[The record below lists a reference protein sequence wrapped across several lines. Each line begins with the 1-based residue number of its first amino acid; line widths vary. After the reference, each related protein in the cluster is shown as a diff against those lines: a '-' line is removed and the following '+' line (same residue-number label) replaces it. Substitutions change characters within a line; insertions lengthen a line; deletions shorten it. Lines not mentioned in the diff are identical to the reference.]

1 VTSGKLRTR
10 GSAFHFPLLE
20 PCPNLRLHP
29 IKRGDLRPGFSPYNE
44 TVLQLQ
50 IAVQPTEARGQ
61 TLAFAPTLEQFWR
74 SAMLVMAFMITS
86 SLVAAQTATDSP
98 AKIERRAILE
108 FSYEPDQGILEAR
121 AFTPD
126 GSNPFP
132 LEKFEVSALADRL
145 EQGKVEHTTVTRLD
159 DSGFRAQLGLPQD
172 TGWNLLFDVV
182 AGGETLKGSYLL
194 QVTTSTAQ
202 GKLALVRP
210 PTEEISRLSL
220 ITSLL
225 VGIPLGIA
233 AIVVGL
239 TLFRRA
245 QVARAEP

>member
-1 VTSGKLRTR
+1 MYLRV
-10 GSAFHFPLLE
+10 SIFVIVL
-20 PCPNLRLHP
+20 
-29 IKRGDLRPGFSPYNE
+29 FS
-44 TVLQLQ
+44 L
-50 IAVQPTEARGQ
+50 
-61 TLAFAPTLEQFWR
+61 
-74 SAMLVMAFMITS
+74 TS
-86 SLVAAQTATDSP
+86 SLSIAQSATDLP

-108 FSYEPDQGILEAR
+108 FSYEPDEGILEAHT
-121 AFTPD
+121 FTPD

-145 EQGKVEHTTVTRLD
+145 EQGRIEHTTVTRLN
-159 DSGFRAQLGLPQD
+159 DSSFRAQLGLTQD

-182 AGGETLKGSYLL
+182 AGGEALKGSFLL
-194 QVTTSTAQ
+194 QVTGSTAK

-225 VGIPLGIA
+225 IGIPLGIA

-245 QVARAEP
+245 RVARAEP

>member
-1 VTSGKLRTR
+1 MTSVTR
-10 GSAFHFPLLE
+10 A
-20 PCPNLRLHP
+20 LH
-29 IKRGDLRPGFSPYNE
+29 ISILTITFLS
-44 TVLQLQ
+44 L
-50 IAVQPTEARGQ
+50 
-61 TLAFAPTLEQFWR
+61 
-74 SAMLVMAFMITS
+74 TS
-86 SLVAAQTATDSP
+86 SLTFAQPATDMP

-108 FSYEPDQGILEAR
+108 FSYEPDGGILEAH

-132 LEKFEVSALADRL
+132 LEKFDVSALADRL
-145 EQGKVEHTTVTRLD
+145 EQGRVEHTTVTRLD
-159 DSGFRAQLGLPQD
+159 DSSFRAQLGLAED
-172 TGWNLLFDVV
+172 SGWNLLFDVV
-182 AGGETLKGSYLL
+182 AGSEALKGSYLL
-194 QVTTSTAQ
+194 QVTKSTAR

-225 VGIPLGIA
+225 VGIPLAIA

>member
-1 VTSGKLRTR
+1 M
-10 GSAFHFPLLE
+10 
-20 PCPNLRLHP
+20 N
-29 IKRGDLRPGFSPYNE
+29 PYNE
-44 TVLQLQ
+44 PVLQLQ
-50 IAVQPTEARGQ
+50 IDVQPTEARVQ
-61 TLAFAPTLEQFWR
+61 IPAFAPLPHKCWR
-74 SAMLVMAFMITS
+74 TTILVMAFMITS
-86 SLVAAQTATDSP
+86 SLVAAQTAADSP

-108 FSYEPDQGILEAR
+108 FSYEPDQGVLEAR

-145 EQGKVEHTTVTRLD
+145 EQGRVEHTTVTRLD
-159 DSGFRAQLGLPQD
+159 DSGFRAQLGLPQE

-182 AGGETLKGSYLL
+182 AGGEVLKGSYLL
-194 QVTTSTAQ
+194 RVTKSTAR

-220 ITSLL
+220 ITALL
-225 VGIPLGIA
+225 VGIPLSIT
-233 AIVVGL
+233 AIVVAF

>member
-1 VTSGKLRTR
+1 MPRSSSIDRFLIGTVRVSVFVIALLSLTS
-10 GSAFHFPLLE
+10 
-20 PCPNLRLHP
+20 
-29 IKRGDLRPGFSPYNE
+29 
-44 TVLQLQ
+44 
-50 IAVQPTEARGQ
+50 GQ
-61 TLAFAPTLEQFWR
+61 TLAQPT
-74 SAMLVMAFMITS
+74 
-86 SLVAAQTATDSP
+86 TDMP

-108 FSYEPDQGILEAR
+108 FSYEPEGGILEVH

-145 EQGKVEHTTVTRLD
+145 EQGRVEHTTVTRLD
-159 DSGFRAQLGLPQD
+159 DSSFRAQLGLAED
-172 TGWNLLFDVV
+172 NGWNLLFDVV
-182 AGGETLKGSYLL
+182 AGGEALKGSYLL
-194 QVTTSTAQ
+194 QVTKSTAR

-233 AIVVGL
+233 AIVVGW
-239 TLFRRA
+239 TVFRRA

>member
-1 VTSGKLRTR
+1 VFCQPFEIQNKISRSSSRNPFAIWTTSITRAWRISVLTVTFLSLTA
-10 GSAFHFPLLE
+10 SL
-20 PCPNLRLHP
+20 N
-29 IKRGDLRPGFSPYNE
+29 
-44 TVLQLQ
+44 
-50 IAVQPTEARGQ
+50 
-61 TLAFAPTLEQFWR
+61 
-74 SAMLVMAFMITS
+74 S
-86 SLVAAQTATDSP
+86 SLILAQPATDTP

-108 FSYEPDQGILEAR
+108 FSYEPEDGILEAH
-121 AFTPD
+121 AFTPNGAD
-126 GSNPFP
+126 PFP

-145 EQGKVEHTTVTRLD
+145 EQGRVERTTVTRLD
-159 DSGFRAQLGLPQD
+159 DSSFRAQLGLAED
-172 TGWNLLFDVV
+172 SGWNLLFDVV
-182 AGGETLKGSYLL
+182 AGGEVLKGSYLL
-194 QVTTSTAQ
+194 RVTKSTAR

>member
-1 VTSGKLRTR
+1 M
-10 GSAFHFPLLE
+10 LLITA
-20 PCPNLRLHP
+20 L
-29 IKRGDLRPGFSPYNE
+29 
-44 TVLQLQ
+44 
-50 IAVQPTEARGQ
+50 
-61 TLAFAPTLEQFWR
+61 
-74 SAMLVMAFMITS
+74 TS

-108 FSYEPDQGILEAR
+108 FSYEPEQGILEAR
-121 AFTPD
+121 AFTPN

-145 EQGKVEHTTVTRLD
+145 EQGRVEHTTVTRLN
-159 DSGFRAQLGLPQD
+159 DSGFRAQLGLPED

-182 AGGETLKGSYLL
+182 AGGEVLKGSYLL
-194 QVTTSTAQ
+194 QVTQSTAR

-220 ITSLL
+220 ITALL
-225 VGIPLGIA
+225 VGIPLFIA
-233 AIVVGL
+233 AIVVAL
-239 TLFRRA
+239 TVFKRT

>member
-1 VTSGKLRTR
+1 VLSQRSTIRTTPRSSGRK
-10 GSAFHFPLLE
+10 PLQ
-20 PCPNLRLHP
+20 N
-29 IKRGDLRPGFSPYNE
+29 IIFS
-44 TVLQLQ
+44 
-50 IAVQPTEARGQ
+50 IAV
-61 TLAFAPTLEQFWR
+61 LCL
-74 SAMLVMAFMITS
+74 TS
-86 SLVAAQTATDSP
+86 SLTFAQSASELP
-98 AKIERRAILE
+98 AKVERRAILE
-108 FSYEPDQGILEAR
+108 FSYQPDDGIIEVY

-145 EQGKVEHTTVTRLD
+145 EQGRIEHTTVTRLD
-159 DSGFRAQLGLPQD
+159 DSSFKAQLSLAEGN
-172 TGWNLLFDVV
+172 GWNLLFDVV
-182 AGGETLKGSYLL
+182 AGGEALKGSYLL
-194 QVTTSTAQ
+194 QVTKSMAQ

-239 TLFRRA
+239 TLLRRA
-245 QVARAEP
+245 QVARAES

>member
-1 VTSGKLRTR
+1 VYSLPSELQTKTSRSSSNEAVAILDIGIHILRI
-10 GSAFHFPLLE
+10 SALVIALLG
-20 PCPNLRLHP
+20 L
-29 IKRGDLRPGFSPYNE
+29 
-44 TVLQLQ
+44 
-50 IAVQPTEARGQ
+50 
-61 TLAFAPTLEQFWR
+61 
-74 SAMLVMAFMITS
+74 TS
-86 SLVAAQTATDSP
+86 SLTFAQPASDLP

-108 FSYEPDQGILEAR
+108 FSYEPDEGILEAH

-145 EQGKVEHTTVTRLD
+145 EQGRVEHTTVTRLD
-159 DSGFRAQLGLPQD
+159 DSSFRTQLGLAED
-172 TGWNLLFDVV
+172 SGWNLLFDVV
-182 AGGETLKGSYLL
+182 AGGEALKGSYLL
-194 QVTTSTAQ
+194 QVTKSTAR

-225 VGIPLGIA
+225 VGIPLSIA
-233 AIVVGL
+233 AIVVAL

-245 QVARAEP
+245 QVAQAEP

>member
-1 VTSGKLRTR
+1 VFRLPSELQTTTSRFSSRASFSKLEIIH
-10 GSAFHFPLLE
+10 A
-20 PCPNLRLHP
+20 LRVS
-29 IKRGDLRPGFSPYNE
+29 IFA
-44 TVLQLQ
+44 
-50 IAVQPTEARGQ
+50 IA
-61 TLAFAPTLEQFWR
+61 LSSL
-74 SAMLVMAFMITS
+74 TS
-86 SLVAAQTATDSP
+86 SLTSAQTASELP

-108 FSYEPDQGILEAR
+108 FSYEPNGGMLEAH
-121 AFTPD
+121 AFTPNGAD
-126 GSNPFP
+126 PFP

-145 EQGKVEHTTVTRLD
+145 EQGRIEHTTVTRLD
-159 DSGFRAQLGLPQD
+159 DSSFRAQLGLAQD
-172 TGWNLLFDVV
+172 TGWNIQFDAV
-182 AGGETLKGSYLL
+182 AGGEALKGSYLL
-194 QVTTSTAQ
+194 QVTQSTAR

-239 TLFRRA
+239 TLFKRA

>member
-1 VTSGKLRTR
+1 VFFQVSDIQNKLSRSSSGNPFAIWTTCITRTVR
-10 GSAFHFPLLE
+10 IS
-20 PCPNLRLHP
+20 
-29 IKRGDLRPGFSPYNE
+29 
-44 TVLQLQ
+44 VL
-50 IAVQPTEARGQ
+50 T
-61 TLAFAPTLEQFWR
+61 
-74 SAMLVMAFMITS
+74 ITFLGLNS
-86 SLVAAQTATDSP
+86 SLTFTQPAADMP

-108 FSYEPDQGILEAR
+108 FSYEPDAGILEAH

-145 EQGKVEHTTVTRLD
+145 EQGRIEHTTVTRLD
-159 DSGFRAQLGLPQD
+159 DSSFRAQLGLAED
-172 TGWNLLFDVV
+172 SGWNLLFDVV
-182 AGGETLKGSYLL
+182 ASGEALKGSYLL
-194 QVTTSTAQ
+194 QVTKSTAR

-233 AIVVGL
+233 AIVVGW
-239 TLFRRA
+239 TVFRRA
-245 QVARAEP
+245 QAARAEP